1 MKTSS
6 QRLRN
11 DLNSSRHIIV
21 LKMNPEEIE
30 QAKKLAKK
38 IMETYDKNRRG
49 IIERKQVVRMMM
61 DAYKPLDT
69 GHQPSET

>member
-1 MKTSS
+1 
-6 QRLRN
+6 
-11 DLNSSRHIIV
+11 
-21 LKMNPEEIE
+21 MNPEEIE